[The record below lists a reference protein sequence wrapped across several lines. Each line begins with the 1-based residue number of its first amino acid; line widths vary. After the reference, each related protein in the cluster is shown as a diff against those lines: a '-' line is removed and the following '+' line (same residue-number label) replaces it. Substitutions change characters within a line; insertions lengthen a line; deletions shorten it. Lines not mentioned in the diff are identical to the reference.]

1 MRPPE
6 DPPPAAP
13 LHDAVLDPALP
24 AAGTAPRLAG
34 LRLAGLRVATVLPA
48 LLLLATVLAPPL
60 NHDVAAV
67 LNFAERMLAGERLYA
82 DLIDVNPPLVFLLD
96 LPPAL
101 IAAWTPLDA
110 AQALLL
116 FLLAG
121 LAAAAWLTWR
131 LLPARAPVEAAC
143 LAAGLPVLLL
153 SAGYDFGQREHIM
166 AIFAMPYLMLA
177 ARRAD
182 GVVTGWGWQV
192 AAVLPAAIGFALK
205 PYFLVIPALVE
216 LVVLLRRGRRGFSDP
231 VPWAMAGLWLAY
243 LLVVLLL
250 FPDYTSHVLPLV
262 WAYYLDQGAYSWWQ
276 VLLTERLGT
285 AMLLLL
291 PLALLAL
298 PGRRGAL
305 PAVLAAAGIGAA
317 ISAVVQHKGWTYH
330 ALPVRLFASLLGV
343 MLAARW
349 ADRALSSRAARRLAA
364 GAAAIAACGLGLFNV
379 TGAEAP
385 WRELGWSGSRGAEMT
400 ALLKRE
406 AYGERLLVLSSD
418 IFPVYPALNYARAQ
432 STLRTMNLWL
442 LQGVYRDCPRDAAGK
457 PRFRETWEMARAEFY
472 VYRTVAEDFARAP
485 PAALLVA
492 ADPGLV
498 VCGQD
503 FDILAYFARHPL
515 FAETLE
521 RYRPAATIAGYQ
533 LLRRED

>member
-13 LHDAVLDPALP
+13 LHDAFLDPARPAAATASRWLRLAAVLP
-24 AAGTAPRLAG
+24 AA
-34 LRLAGLRVATVLPA
+34 
-48 LLLLATVLAPPL
+48 LLLATVLAPPL
-60 NHDVAAV
+60 NPDVAAV
-67 LNFAERMLAGERLYA
+67 LNFAERMLAGERLYS
-82 DLIDVNPPLVFLLD
+82 DLIDVNPPLVFLLN

-116 FLLAG
+116 CLLAG
-121 LAAAAWLTWR
+121 LAYAAWLTWR
-131 LLPARAPVEAAC
+131 LLPDRQPLEAAC

-153 SAGYDFGQREHIM
+153 SAGYDFGQREHLM
-166 AIFAMPYLMLA
+166 AVFAMPYLMLA
-177 ARRAD
+177 ARRAE
-182 GVVTGWGWQV
+182 GLATGWGWQV

-205 PYFLVIPALVE
+205 PYFLAVPALVE
-216 LVVLLRRGRRGFSDP
+216 AVVLLRRGRAGLADP
-231 VPWAMAGLWLAY
+231 VPWAMFGLWLAY
-243 LLVVLLL
+243 LLAVLAL
-250 FPDYTSHVLPLV
+250 FPDYASQVLPMV
-262 WAYYLDQGAYSWWQ
+262 WAYYLDQGGLNWWQ

-285 AMLLLL
+285 ALLLLL
-291 PLALLAL
+291 PLAALAL
-298 PGRRGAL
+298 PGRRGAF
-305 PAVLAAAGIGAA
+305 PAVLAAAGLGAA

-330 ALPVRLFASLLGV
+330 ALPVRLFASLLAV

-349 ADRALSSRAARRLAA
+349 ADRALSVQAARRLTA
-364 GAAAIAACGLGLFNV
+364 GAAALTAAGLGLLNI

-385 WRELGWSGSRGAEMT
+385 WRELAWPGSRGAAMT

-406 AYGERLLVLSSD
+406 AYGERLLVLSPD

-442 LQGVYRDCPRDAAGK
+442 LQGVYRDCPRDEAGR
-457 PRFRETWEMARAEFY
+457 PRFRETWEMSRAEFY

-485 PAALLVA
+485 PAALLLA
-492 ADPGLV
+492 QDPGLYL
-498 VCGQD
+498 CGQD
-503 FDILAYFARHPL
+503 FDILAYFSRHPL

-521 RYRPAATIAGYQ
+521 RYRPAATIDRYT